1 MNTRELAAFIRMM
14 GGDAH
19 KLNISDDMIVYAVN
33 YAADELFDA
42 LALAFSSVTQ
52 KRATITITD
61 GEGELPADYRT
72 LVRAEDSTGDEIFK
86 GDSWD
91 LEGDTVLSDLD
102 EVTVVYNRS
111 PVRITA
117 LGDTLDVPDIFFNDL
132 ADIAGAILKGDRSG
146 AREHALL
153 AAKRAAERRTY
164 ARIPDRPIWR

>member
-1 MNTRELAAFIRMM
+1 MITRELAAFIRMM

-33 YAADELFDA
+33 YAAGELFDA

-52 KRATITITD
+52 KRAAITITE
-61 GEGELPADYRT
+61 GEGALPADYRT
-72 LVRAEDSTGDEIFK
+72 LVRVEDSAGNEIFK

-91 LEGDTVLSDLD
+91 LEGETVLSDLD

-111 PVRITA
+111 PVKITA
-117 LGDTLDVPDIFFNDL
+117 LGDALDVPDMFFNDL
-132 ADIAGAILKGDRSG
+132 ADIAGAILKGDRTAAHG
-146 AREHALL
+146 FALT

-164 ARIPDRPIWR
+164 ARIPDRPLWQ